1 MTSTV
6 SGFTSGFDTNSL
18 TSGCGTG
25 PVSVQA
31 RVASVFD
38 RCDQGHWSR
47 FLDESTHTTCLECN
61 GFINTNARS
70 RVVASEIPQE
80 PLSREGLTE
89 QPITFPGT
97 MGQWQVQDS
106 NLRSLQTADLQ
117 SDPFGR
123 LGNLPLCSDHMYSPD
138 RRRTNKNTGYT
149 ALEKSPCA
157 AARELAR
164 GFESRHSAGGQ
175 LPWCAWQMQR
185 STL

>member
-1 MTSTV
+1 MTHTLLHA
-6 SGFTSGFDTNSL
+6 DQ
-18 TSGCGTG
+18 CDGTDW
-25 PVSVQA
+25 P
-31 RVASVFD
+31 
-38 RCDQGHWSR
+38 R
-47 FLDESTHTTCLECN
+47 FLDESTHAARLECN
-61 GFINTNARS
+61 GFINTNVRNASGARQHLPQAAS
-70 RVVASEIPQE
+70 PSVAGWAQRVSEAAAG
-80 PLSREGLTE
+80 LSW
-89 QPITFPGT
+89 
-97 MGQWQVQDS
+97 WQVQDS

-149 ALEKSPCA
+149 ALEKSPCP

-164 GFESRHSAGGQ
+164 GFEWRHSAGGQ